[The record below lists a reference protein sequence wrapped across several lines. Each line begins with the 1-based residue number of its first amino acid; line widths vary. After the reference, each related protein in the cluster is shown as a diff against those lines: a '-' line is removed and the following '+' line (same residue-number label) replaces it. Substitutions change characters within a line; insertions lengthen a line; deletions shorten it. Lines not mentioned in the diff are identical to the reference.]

1 MIKVRKLRRGSKI
14 AVISPSNGLP
24 YKYPDIYNL
33 GLENLKD
40 IFGFEII
47 EYPTAKMEGRQLYL
61 NPKLRA
67 DDINRAFKDDTVDG
81 IICSIGGYE
90 SVRILEYLDIE
101 NILRNPKL
109 IMGFSDAASFL
120 SFLNYKGLVT
130 FYGPSV
136 MAGFAQMRSLPKKF
150 KNHVEDILIK
160 GKVPY
165 SYAPYEKWTEG
176 YKDWNDK
183 NALGECTEF
192 YQNEGFQVLQGLE
205 DVEGYLW
212 GGCIEVLEFLKGTT
226 FWPDNSFWDDKILF
240 FETSEEKPLPDKVG
254 SMLRN
259 YGTQGILNKVKGII
273 FGRPKDYSDLEKEEL
288 KGIIS
293 DILNIE
299 YKTDIP
305 VFFNV
310 DFGHTDPKIILPL
323 GALVKLS
330 IKDKGITL
338 MESPFSMDY

>member
-1 MIKVRKLRRGSKI
+1 MIKVRKLKRGSKI
-14 AVISPSNGLP
+14 AIISPSNGLP
-24 YKYPDIYNL
+24 HKFPHIYKL

-40 IFGFEII
+40 EFGFKIE
-47 EYPTAKMEGRQLYL
+47 EYPTATMDRRELYL

-67 DDINRAFKDDTVDG
+67 DDINRAFKDDTIEG

-90 SVRILEYLDIE
+90 SVRILEYLDVD
-101 NILRNPKL
+101 NIIKNPKL
-109 IMGFSDAASFL
+109 IMGFSDATSFL
-120 SFLNYKGLVT
+120 SYLNYKGLVT

-136 MAGFAQMRSLPKKF
+136 MAGFAQMKSLPEKF
-150 KNHVEDILIK
+150 KNHVEDILIE

-165 SYAPYEKWTEG
+165 SYSPYEKWTEG
-176 YKDWNDK
+176 YKDWDDK
-183 NALGECTEF
+183 NTLGECTEF
-192 YQNEGFQVLQGLE
+192 YQNDGFQVIQGKE
-205 DVEGYLW
+205 DGEGYLW
-212 GGCIEVLEFLKGTT
+212 GGCIEVLEFLKGTS

-254 SMLRN
+254 YMLRN

-273 FGRPKDYSDLEKEEL
+273 FGRPKDYTAYEREQL

-299 YKTDIP
+299 YKADIP

-323 GALVKLS
+323 GLKVKLS
-330 IKDKGITL
+330 IENKEITL
-338 MESPFSMDY
+338 MESSFC

>member
-1 MIKVRKLRRGSKI
+1 MIKVRKLKRGSKI
-14 AVISPSNGLP
+14 AVISPSNGMP

-33 GLENLKD
+33 GLKNLKD
-40 IFGFEII
+40 NFGFEII
-47 EYPTAKMEGRQLYL
+47 EYPTAKMNGRDLYL
-61 NPKLRA
+61 NPKFRA
-67 DDINRAFKDDTVDG
+67 DDINRAFKDHTIDG

-101 NILRNPKL
+101 NIIRNPKL
-109 IMGFSDAASFL
+109 IMGFSDASSFL

-130 FYGPSV
+130 FYGPSI
-136 MAGFAQMRSLPKKF
+136 MAGFAQMKSLPEKF
-150 KNHVEDILIK
+150 KNHVEDILIER
-160 GKVPY
+160 KVPY
-165 SYAPYEKWTEG
+165 SYSPYEKWTEG
-176 YKDWNDK
+176 YKDWDDK
-183 NALGECTEF
+183 NTLGECTEF
-192 YQNEGFQVLQGLE
+192 YQNEGFKILQGKE

-212 GGCIEVLEFLKGTT
+212 GGCIEVLEFLKGTS
-226 FWPDNSFWDDKILF
+226 FWPDSSFWDDKILI
-240 FETSEEKPLPDKVG
+240 FETSEEKPLPQNVG

-259 YGTQGILNKVKGII
+259 YGTQGILNKAKGII
-273 FGRPKDYSDLEKEEL
+273 FGRPKDYSDLEREEL

-305 VFFNV
+305 VFFNI

-338 MESPFSMDY
+338 MESPFC